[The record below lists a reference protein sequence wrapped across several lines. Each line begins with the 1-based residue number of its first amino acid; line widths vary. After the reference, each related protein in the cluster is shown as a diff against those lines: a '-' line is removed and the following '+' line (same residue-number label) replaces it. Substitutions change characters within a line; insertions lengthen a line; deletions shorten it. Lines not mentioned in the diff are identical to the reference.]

1 MGGGLGMGSIKQ
13 SLTLLDRL
21 DAVDSFTVVTG
32 YNADLYDELSKM
44 RSELHHDV
52 NILGY
57 TNRIPQLMCQA
68 SLLVTKPG
76 ALTCTEAA
84 AVQVRWSFIVPSRA
98 RKKPCDVHAGQ
109 RLCPLGQE
117 AGRPR
122 FRRSGPVDTSR

>member
-1 MGGGLGMGSIKQ
+1 MRKAFEQERWHWDAAHKADKNVLIMGGGLGMGSIKQ

-52 NILGY
+52 SILGY

-68 SLLVTKPG
+68 SLLVTKP
-76 ALTCTEAA
+76 A
-84 AVQVRWSFIVPSRA
+84 P
-98 RKKPCDVHAGQ
+98 
-109 RLCPLGQE
+109 
-117 AGRPR
+117 
-122 FRRSGPVDTSR
+122 